1 MKVTLDD
8 GRELDLGLDPDE
20 IISDVIVLART
31 VEKGTGR
38 DGVRMATV
46 NEMRDP
52 VGIITVTGM
61 LAQALQYQYSPDDEE

>member
-8 GRELDLGLDPDE
+8 GRELDLGLDLDE
-20 IISDVIVLART
+20 IISEVIVLART